1 VSLWSPRQGT
11 AAAAL
16 ASVALLAGC
25 GGGGS
30 SDSGSG
36 NGNGADGPNGKGS
49 NKGVA
54 PKAASVS
61 IADFKFGPPS
71 VKVAAGGVVTFK
83 NTDRASHTAT
93 ASEGA
98 PASFDTGRLTQG
110 ASKPVTFAKPGTYAY
125 ICAFHPYMKGS
136 VVVGTGG

>member
-11 AAAAL
+11 AAAVL

-30 SDSGSG
+30 SSDSGADNGSQNG
-36 NGNGADGPNGKGS
+36 NGNGS
-49 NKGVA
+49 NEGTA
-54 PKAASVS
+54 PKAAAVS

-125 ICAFHPYMKGS
+125 VCAFHPYMKGS
-136 VVVGTGG
+136 VVVGNGND